1 MKHSGLRSRV
11 FKLKPGIGWSLKCG
25 RFNWNGARKLVVR
38 ASGDS
43 EVSSGSR
50 NTAKDALK
58 AVKGDLSA
66 KFQGFVNSVPPLDLT
81 VMDEISVGLV

>member
-25 RFNWNGARKLVVR
+25 RNGARKLVVR

-43 EVSSGSR
+43 EISSGSR